1 MPMGIPPR
9 GRAPNSFWT
18 PARDKRMQALQLK
31 GKSAAEIAEI
41 LGCSRNAVIG
51 RSLRLRGI
59 QYESSVRS
67 WKRANAERSAEAH
80 KRMKLRAE
88 KRRKAVRAMMKWV
101 AQGMPAGKAMGRAHD
116 AGATWKQIGD
126 YFDCSQQAAYER
138 AKAWRERAR

>member
-1 MPMGIPPR
+1 MGIPPR
-9 GRAPNSFWT
+9 GTAPNSFWT

-31 GKSAAEIAEI
+31 GASAAEIAEV

-67 WKRANAERSAEAH
+67 WKRANAKRAAEAR
-80 KRMKLRAE
+80 KRRAVRME
-88 KRRKAVRAMMKWV
+88 KRREAMRAMMKWL
-101 AQGMPAGKAMGRAHD
+101 AQGMPEGRAMGRAHD
-116 AGATWKQIGD
+116 AGATWQQIGD
-126 YFDCSQQAAYER
+126 YFGCSQQAAYER